1 MNNNQSRSNN
11 SICEISIN
19 LITNIVRVS
28 YISAANIGFITQAPS
43 PSLARATRN
52 PAPSSSPQYP
62 RNLRSQE
69 PTVSYLMHPSD
80 TNGSNMSMIKDDENV
95 DQKASNFIKKV
106 HARNM
111 KDANERSNFDEFIIP
126 PPPPP
131 HNMLQSSSSY

>member
-1 MNNNQSRSNN
+1 MVVIMATTEN
-11 SICEISIN
+11 SGGDRESDW
-19 LITNIVRVS
+19 
-28 YISAANIGFITQAPS
+28 SAAATAYANIGFRAHAPS
-43 PSLARATRN
+43 RSPPLAQATRN

-69 PTVSYLMHPSD
+69 STVSYLMHPSD

-95 DQKASNFIKKV
+95 DRKASNFIKKV

-111 KDANERSNFDEFIIP
+111 KDANGRTNFDEFIIP

-131 HNMLQSSSSY
+131 HNMLQPSSSY